1 MSYYCDFAVTN
12 AQTKTQHPQRLDG
25 LSPMSHSK
33 KRKLSGLS
41 GLELQMAY
49 NALCRLKSS
58 FVLVDEESESEAVPN
73 EPAPEGFEEQVDTML
88 SMMGSKLHGP
98 QV

>member
-1 MSYYCDFAVTN
+1 MELLIPIIA
-12 AQTKTQHPQRLDG
+12 
-25 LSPMSHSK
+25 PMSHSK

-41 GLELQMAY
+41 GLELRMAY
-49 NALCRLKSS
+49 DALRKLRAG
-58 FVLVDEESESEAVPN
+58 FVLVDEESEPEADKN
-73 EPAPEGFEEQVDTML
+73 EPTPEGFEEQVDTML